1 MNEKQKET
9 FESLHEAAGLH
20 LVRKAVRRA
29 EPAAGLREGSTGRVV
44 VMLPQDLPSPSLLPR
59 VWAVGEAEP
68 VSPETPVP
76 EVPLPEAQPTVELAF
91 YRKYTEALLRR
102 YLRLSMQS
110 GRVPSLLSKDLFRG
124 QVTRYSV
131 RGFEEVVIFCHD
143 VERRLERLNETDRQI
158 ISRVVLQRYS
168 LGETACI
175 LGVSLRTMHTY
186 YGQAID
192 RMTAMLLEVGLLDT
206 GRS

>member
-1 MNEKQKET
+1 MNEKPNVVIVRD
-9 FESLHEAAGLH
+9 SCAAGLH
-20 LVRKAVRRA
+20 LVKKPVRRA
-29 EPAAGLREGSTGRVV
+29 EYAAGLREGSTGRVMV
-44 VMLPQDLPSPSLLPR
+44 ILPQDLPSPLLLPQ
-59 VWAVGEAEP
+59 VWAVAEP
-68 VSPETPVP
+68 EVVPVLPDNSQSETK
-76 EVPLPEAQPTVELAF
+76 PTVELAF

-143 VERRLERLNETDRQI
+143 VERRLDRLNETDRQI
-158 ISRVVLQRYS
+158 IKRVVLQRYS
-168 LGETACI
+168 LSETACI
-175 LGVSLRTMHTY
+175 LGVSLRSMHTY

-192 RMTAMLLEVGLLDT
+192 RVTAMLLEVGLLDM
-206 GRS
+206 GKL